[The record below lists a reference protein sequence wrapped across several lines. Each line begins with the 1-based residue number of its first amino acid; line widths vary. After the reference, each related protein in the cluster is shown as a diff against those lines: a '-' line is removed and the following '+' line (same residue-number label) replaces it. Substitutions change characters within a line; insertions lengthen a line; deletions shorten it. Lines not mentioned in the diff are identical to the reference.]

1 MLASLTNVNKFYNG
15 NQVLKN
21 VSLSID
27 ESDRIGLV
35 GNNGC
40 GKSTLLKILTGSVEP
55 DRFTEKDGV
64 ISMAAKTTVGYLEQM
79 GGLNTENTVID
90 EMRSVFAPIH
100 RAIDR
105 LREIELEIEM
115 GDNSAADE
123 YQQLSSW
130 VEANDGYNTD
140 VKIRMV
146 LNGMGFSG
154 EELERT
160 VSGFSGG
167 EKNSSLHCKAPS

>member
-79 GGLNTENTVID
+79 GGLNTENTVLLGEAVRLNGACEYFQKRGLAAAVIAHKAD
-90 EMRSVFAPIH
+90 PVAFINGKRDIFQHLISV
-100 RAIDR
+100 
-105 LREIELEIEM
+105 IELV
-115 GDNSAADE
+115 
-123 YQQLSSW
+123 Y
-130 VEANDGYNTD
+130 
-140 VKIRMV
+140 IR
-146 LNGMGFSG
+146 
-154 EELERT
+154 
-160 VSGFSGG
+160 
-167 EKNSSLHCKAPS
+167 